1 MANDFGKE
9 GVLMND
15 DKIWVQLET
24 NKGTNHVNSYRGY
37 LHKSDL
43 ELWFNNDVAKK
54 RYITLHNAYWVEN
67 EVYLDRSSGGSLSDD
82 GMSEGRLATFYRVMG
97 ADSGAQYEACSG
109 VIHLLVEH
117 VVMVYVLKNGSEWEA
132 AKANS
137 K

>member
-43 ELWFNNDVAKK
+43 ELWFNNDV
-54 RYITLHNAYWVEN
+54 EC
-67 EVYLDRSSGGSLSDD
+67 LS
-82 GMSEGRLATFYRVMG
+82 
-97 ADSGAQYEACSG
+97 
-109 VIHLLVEH
+109 
-117 VVMVYVLKNGSEWEA
+117 
-132 AKANS
+132 
-137 K
+137 